1 MDDTSSPEVVYI
13 RKDITSREEKQEDE
27 TIIVYYDYQEAK
39 ISRADWEYFKNI
51 FDLDNKLAKGLADFD
66 YLAMEVGVDL
76 DDAL

>member
-27 TIIVYYDYQEAK
+27 TTIVYYDYQEAK
-39 ISRADWEYFKNI
+39 ISRADWEYFKNV
-51 FDLDNKLAKGLADFD
+51 FDLDNRLAKGLADLD